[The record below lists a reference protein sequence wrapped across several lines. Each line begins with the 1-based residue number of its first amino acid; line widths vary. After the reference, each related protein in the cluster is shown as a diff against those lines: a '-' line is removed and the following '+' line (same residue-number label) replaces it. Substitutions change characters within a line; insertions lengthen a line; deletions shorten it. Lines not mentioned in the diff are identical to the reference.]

1 MRVVEQE
8 QPDLVV
14 VVNLGY
20 LFEAEGVVPNRRIAD
35 GLLSVVVVV
44 VVLFVVLDGLG
55 DGRVAPP
62 Q

>member
-35 GLLSVVVVV
+35 ELLSAVV

>member
-35 GLLSVVVVV
+35 VLLSAVVKVVC
-44 VVLFVVLDGLG
+44 LLC
-55 DGRVAPP
+55 
-62 Q
+62 

>member
-1 MRVVEQE
+1 MVGEGLE
-8 QPDLVV
+8 
-14 VVNLGY
+14 Y

-44 VVLFVVLDGLG
+44 VLFVVLDGLG
-55 DGRVAPP
+55 DDRVAPP

>member
-44 VVLFVVLDGLG
+44 LFVVLDGLG
-55 DGRVAPP
+55 DDRVAPP

>member
-35 GLLSVVVVV
+35 VLLSAV
-44 VVLFVVLDGLG
+44 VVLFDVLGGLG
-55 DGRVAPP
+55 DGRVVPP

>member
-1 MRVVEQE
+1 MVGEGLE
-8 QPDLVV
+8 
-14 VVNLGY
+14 Y

-44 VVLFVVLDGLG
+44 LFVVLDGLG
-55 DGRVAPP
+55 DDRVAPP